1 MKKNDFSGVRTL
13 KISKQN
19 ELSIL
24 SFILILISFAV
35 NAQVIGGANPYCL
48 SSSPTYTVT
57 KPSDGI
63 DYTEVKWICSDP
75 SVTFSGNPSLLSLSK
90 VLYKNPG
97 SIAGGTTLTVQFLNG
112 TTVVAQSNVFTF
124 IAPNLPAQPSYYVTK
139 TNDYCTTQYH
149 IITLNITPNPNPTPN
164 TNFTIS
170 PRVPD
175 ASIIITQT
183 SKNVFELK
191 LPLNGQSYFL
201 YDVTSTTS
209 SSGCLSNSVTS
220 TSYGNSVSLNLAGCA
235 NNTPGVNYD
244 VTIAPNPYS
253 NGYITIYAPA
263 ISSLGTGTICK
274 VYNGSGVLK
283 ATFPL
288 SAASTSFPLKTT
300 VGASLTAGLY
310 IVQVTYPNGIVKTQN
325 LVVN

>member
-1 MKKNDFSGVRTL
+1 MKKNDSSSVYTF
-13 KISKQN
+13 KILKQN
-19 ELSIL
+19 RLSIL
-24 SFILILISFAV
+24 SFILILISFIT
-35 NAQVIGGANPYCL
+35 NAQVITGGNPYCL
-48 SSSPTYTVT
+48 SSSPTYTVSA
-57 KPSDGI
+57 PSGNI
-63 DYTEVKWICSDP
+63 SYTEVKWICSDP
-75 SVTFSGNPSLLSLSK
+75 SVTFSGNPSVLSLSK

-97 SIAGGTTLTVQFLNG
+97 SIAGGTTLTVQFLDGSN
-112 TTVVAQSNVFTF
+112 VVAQSVFTF
-124 IAPNLPAQPSYYVTK
+124 IAPDVPVQPSYYVTK

-149 IITLNITPNPNPTPN
+149 IITLNVATNPNPSPN

-170 PRVPD
+170 ARVPD

-201 YDVTSTTS
+201 YDITSTTS

-220 TSYGNSVSLNLAGCA
+220 TSYGNSVSLNLTGCS

-263 ISSLGTGTICK
+263 ISSVGTGTICK

-288 SAASTSFPLKTT
+288 SAASTSFPLKAT

>member
-1 MKKNDFSGVRTL
+1 MKKNDSSSVRTF

-24 SFILILISFAV
+24 SFILILISFIT
-35 NAQVIGGANPYCL
+35 NAQVITGINPYCL
-48 SSSPTYTVT
+48 SSNPTYTVS
-57 KPSDGI
+57 PPPANIS
-63 DYTEVKWICSDP
+63 YTEVKWICSDP

-97 SIAGGTTLTVQFLNG
+97 PIPGGTTLTVQFLDG
-112 TTVVAQSNVFTF
+112 TNVVAQSSVFTF
-124 IAPNLPAQPSYYVTK
+124 IAPDLPAQPSYYVTK

-149 IITLNITPNPNPTPN
+149 IITVNIIPNPNPSPN
-164 TNFTIS
+164 TNFNIS
-170 PRVPD
+170 PRVAD
-175 ASIIITQT
+175 ASIVITQT

-220 TSYGNSVSLNLAGCA
+220 TSYGNSVSLNLTGCA
-235 NNTPGVNYD
+235 NNTPGVNYE

-263 ISSLGTGTICK
+263 ISSVGTGTICK
-274 VYNGSGVLK
+274 VYNSSGVLK

-288 SAASTSFPLKTT
+288 SATSTSFPLKAT
-300 VGASLTAGLY
+300 VGASLTVGLY